1 MGLWLWVD
9 FLGLG
14 CCGFYFGGCGLALR
28 SEFLALVSF
37 FFFFLNN
44 FWVCVLGSGF
54 VFLLFL
60 FKAHLDLNL

>member
-28 SEFLALVSF
+28 LEFLALIS

-44 FWVCVLGSGF
+44 FWVCVLKSGF

-60 FKAHLDLNL
+60 FKAHLDLNS

>member
-1 MGLWLWVD
+1 MED
-9 FLGLG
+9 FLGLD

-28 SEFLALVSF
+28 SEFLTLVIF
-37 FFFFLNN
+37 FYFFIFIFINN

-60 FKAHLDLNL
+60 FKAHLDLNS